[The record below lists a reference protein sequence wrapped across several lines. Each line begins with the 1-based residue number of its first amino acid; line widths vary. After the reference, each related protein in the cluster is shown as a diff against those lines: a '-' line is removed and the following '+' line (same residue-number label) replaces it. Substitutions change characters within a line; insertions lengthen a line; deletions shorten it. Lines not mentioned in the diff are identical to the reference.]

1 MTMQLDELRLC
12 SGPKQVCNEKT
23 LKLYTTFIFGLVLFV
38 VLVRWLREYLSAN
51 ASRPSDAFL
60 GRKNEAVLQR
70 LRHLEKPLDWAWF
83 GRPTLGLTM
92 LVAIYLVANATLS
105 STNLALNWVNHWA
118 SRFGWMTAANM
129 VLCVFFGLKNTP
141 LSLVTPVSHS
151 QLNILHRIVGYTA
164 VLFLVLHAVFYT
176 VRYGRLGDWAN
187 LVKVENLEGIGA
199 GIAMLVLLMG
209 IFRHRG
215 YELFL
220 VSHVVGFI
228 AALVLAALHR
238 PNWAKKLPAAM
249 MLTGAM
255 WVLDRIIRAVG
266 VLRNLLNNRV
276 TFMPLADGATRL
288 LLEKPGPETALP
300 GSHCFL
306 WIPRI
311 RMFESHPFTI
321 VSNDHSGLEL
331 VMKSHRG
338 FTGAVGT
345 FAAANP
351 GRTAWGSVDGSY
363 GSCPDTEKYDKLVLV
378 AGGSGAAFA
387 FGLVNRML
395 NRCERPKLQSVDFY
409 WAVRRKE
416 HLSWFAKHLRNLAK
430 AGPAINVT
438 LFVTDEPSTSSS
450 HARTGAASQY
460 DARNR
465 EETSLLSASK
475 GSCYNAVAGLEETS
489 ILRLKEPGLNIRF
502 KKMNVAEIMDKAMGE
517 VQVNQRV
524 LVATCGPRGLMD
536 AVENSV
542 CGWHEKTQDIR
553 LDVHCEDF

>member
-1 MTMQLDELRLC
+1 
-12 SGPKQVCNEKT
+12 
-23 LKLYTTFIFGLVLFV
+23 
-38 VLVRWLREYLSAN
+38 
-51 ASRPSDAFL
+51 
-60 GRKNEAVLQR
+60 
-70 LRHLEKPLDWAWF
+70 
-83 GRPTLGLTM
+83 M

-105 STNLALNWVNHWA
+105 STNLALTWVNHWA

-228 AALVLAALHR
+228 AAVVLAALHR

-249 MLTGAM
+249 MLTGGM

-321 VSNDHSGLEL
+321 VSNDRSGLEL

-378 AGGSGAAFA
+378 AGGSGAAFT

-450 HARTGAASQY
+450 QARTGAASQY

-475 GSCYNAVAGLEETS
+475 GSGYNAITGLEETS
-489 ILRLKEPGLNIRF
+489 IISLEEPGLNIRF
-502 KKMNVAEIMDKAMGE
+502 KKMNIGAIMDKAMEE

-542 CGWHEKTQDIR
+542 CGWREKTQDIR